1 MTARRASIGQARAGP
16 NRRARSIRS
25 AATRARQSRQS
36 CSLSSYSTL
45 MITSDHAHQNKP
57 SDALKG
63 TRALKEVTMDK
74 NIIKETMLSLE
85 GASLQSARQKYLDYV
100 ADARLDRSEPIESDE
115 QAQGEIAS
123 DLSEALDDT
132 LHDHTDKLDKL
143 REVDFGPKSAVTEG
157 ALVRL
162 SGRYFVIAVSTG
174 KFTCDGREVMGISTM
189 APIFEAIEGARAGE
203 TVEFN
208 GRKLVI
214 EDVA

>member
-1 MTARRASIGQARAGP
+1 MLRKLQRPDPLR
-16 NRRARSIRS
+16 
-25 AATRARQSRQS
+25 
-36 CSLSSYSTL
+36 
-45 MITSDHAHQNKP
+45 
-57 SDALKG
+57 G
-63 TRALKEVTMDK
+63 TRFLEEVTVDK

-85 GASLQSARQKYLDYV
+85 GAVLQSTREKYFDYV
-100 ADARLDRSEPIESDE
+100 AGARLDRSEPIESDE
-115 QAQGEIAS
+115 QAQAEIAS

-143 REVDFGPKSAVTEG
+143 REVDFGPKSTVTEG

-162 SGRYFVIAVSTG
+162 SGRYFVIAVSTS
-174 KFTCDGREVMGISTM
+174 KFTCDGREVIGISTM
-189 APIFEAIEGARAGE
+189 APIFETIEGARAGE

>member
-1 MTARRASIGQARAGP
+1 MRCFEEEIP
-16 NRRARSIRS
+16 
-25 AATRARQSRQS
+25 
-36 CSLSSYSTL
+36 
-45 MITSDHAHQNKP
+45 
-57 SDALKG
+57 
-63 TRALKEVTMDK
+63 MDK
-74 NIIKETMLSLE
+74 NIIKQTMLSLDE
-85 GASLQSARQKYLDYV
+85 AAFRSGSENYFDYV
-100 ADARLDRSEPIESDE
+100 AAARLDRSEPIESDE
-115 QAQGEIAS
+115 QAQAELAS

-143 REVDFGPKSAVTEG
+143 REVDFGPKSTVTEG

-174 KFTCDGREVMGISTM
+174 KFICDGREVMGISTM
-189 APIFEAIEGARAGE
+189 APIFEAIKGARAGE

>member
-1 MTARRASIGQARAGP
+1 
-16 NRRARSIRS
+16 
-25 AATRARQSRQS
+25 
-36 CSLSSYSTL
+36 
-45 MITSDHAHQNKP
+45 
-57 SDALKG
+57 
-63 TRALKEVTMDK
+63 MDK

-85 GASLQSARQKYLDYV
+85 GAVLQSTREKYFDYV
-100 ADARLDRSEPIESDE
+100 AHARLDRSEPIEDDE
-115 QAQGEIAS
+115 QAQAEIAS

-143 REVDFGPKSAVTEG
+143 REIDFGPKSTVTEG

-162 SGRYFVIAVSTG
+162 SGRYFVIAVSTS

-189 APIFEAIEGARAGE
+189 APIFESIEGARAGE

>member
-1 MTARRASIGQARAGP
+1 MLRKLQWPDPLR
-16 NRRARSIRS
+16 
-25 AATRARQSRQS
+25 
-36 CSLSSYSTL
+36 
-45 MITSDHAHQNKP
+45 
-57 SDALKG
+57 G
-63 TRALKEVTMDK
+63 TRVLKEVTMDK

-85 GASLQSARQKYLDYV
+85 GVALQSARETYFDYV
-100 ADARLDRSEPIESDE
+100 ADTRLDRSEPIESDE
-115 QAQGEIAS
+115 QAHAEIAS

-132 LHDHTDKLDKL
+132 IHDHTDKLDKL
-143 REVDFGPKSAVTEG
+143 REVDFGPKSTVTEG

-162 SGRYFVIAVSTG
+162 SGRYFVIAVSTS

>member
-1 MTARRASIGQARAGP
+1 
-16 NRRARSIRS
+16 
-25 AATRARQSRQS
+25 
-36 CSLSSYSTL
+36 
-45 MITSDHAHQNKP
+45 
-57 SDALKG
+57 
-63 TRALKEVTMDK
+63 MDK

-85 GASLQSARQKYLDYV
+85 GAALQSASEKYFEYV
-100 ADARLDRSEPIESDE
+100 ASARLDRSEPIESDE
-115 QAQGEIAS
+115 HAQAEIAS

-143 REVDFGPKSAVTEG
+143 RQVDFGPKSTVTEG

-162 SGRYFVIAVSTG
+162 SGRYFVIAVSTS
-174 KFTCDGREVMGISTM
+174 KFTCDGRDVMGISTM
-189 APIFEAIEGARAGE
+189 APIFEAIKGARAGE